1 MNIRSSGIVCVYEYA
16 YMCVC
21 VRMCVCVYMSVR
33 VCVCFVESVHYLNE
47 LMCYVC
53 ACVKVFRPKCV
64 LYMYS

>member
-53 ACVKVFRPKCV
+53 ACV
-64 LYMYS
+64 